1 METKPRKNYT
11 TDDLA
16 FWANQE
22 PARRF
27 EVKWVGRPM
36 STPLTHRGGFRV
48 IVWSNRS
55 RSKANGGEPYR
66 YTATNWELN
75 LAIRNALQL
84 FGETI

>member
-16 FWANQE
+16 FWASQE

-27 EVKWVGRPM
+27 EVKWVGRP
-36 STPLTHRGGFRV
+36 GFRV

-66 YTATNWELN
+66 YASTNWELN

-84 FGETI
+84 FGETV